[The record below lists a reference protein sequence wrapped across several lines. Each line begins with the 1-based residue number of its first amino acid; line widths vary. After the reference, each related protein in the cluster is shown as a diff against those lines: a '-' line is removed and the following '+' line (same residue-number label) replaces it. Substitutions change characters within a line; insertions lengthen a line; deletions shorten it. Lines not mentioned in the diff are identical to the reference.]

1 MSSPSHA
8 AEPRLNA
15 TPLIDVL
22 LVLLI
27 MLIFTIPVATH
38 NVTLTLPQ
46 LPPISGKP
54 PERVVVGIDFDGV
67 ITLNGRRVESVEAL
81 ETRLRAAQAQVPA
94 PEVRID
100 PDARGRYEI
109 VAQVLAAAQRARVT
123 KLSVAQIPDRG

>member
-8 AEPRLNA
+8 AEPQLNA

-38 NVTLTLPQ
+38 NVTLTLPHV
-46 LPPISGKP
+46 PPISGKP
-54 PERVVVGIDFDGV
+54 PERLVVGIDFDGL
-67 ITLNGRRVESVEAL
+67 ITLNGQRVESVDGLEA
-81 ETRLRAAQAQVPA
+81 RLRAAQAQVPG
-94 PEVRID
+94 PEVHID

-109 VAQVLAAAQRARVT
+109 VAQVLAAAQRAHVT